1 MPRSREYLCKAEL
14 IFLPNAPLRRGLG
27 KENGT
32 AVDCS
37 KRRFKTHKKA
47 TNKLSGLFSKTK
59 ECERRHVSAKA

>member
-37 KRRFKTHKKA
+37 ENRKQIKKVTAVDCSKKRKRK
-47 TNKLSGLFSKTK
+47 
-59 ECERRHVSAKA
+59 